1 MALTPRLANV
11 GANAAAN
18 AVCAL
23 CNSGFV
29 DIYDGTIPTN
39 ADTAVGAQ
47 VKLARLAFGATAF
60 GGASAGVATANTI
73 TSDTSADA
81 TGTASW
87 FRAYESNGTTVVF
100 DGSVGT
106 SGCDLNLGS
115 VSIVA
120 GGTVAI
126 SSFTYTQA
134 KS

>member
-1 MALTPRLANV
+1 MRCARSVTAASSTSSTGRSPR
-11 GANAAAN
+11 
-18 AVCAL
+18 
-23 CNSGFV
+23 
-29 DIYDGTIPTN
+29 T
-39 ADTAVGAQ
+39 Q
-47 VKLARLAFGATAF
+47 VKLAHLAFGSTAF
-60 GGASAGVATANTI
+60 GSASAGVATANTI

-87 FRAYESNGTTVVF
+87 FRAYESDGTTKVF

-106 SGCDLNLGS
+106 SGCNLNLGS

-134 KS
+134 KV

>member
-11 GANAAAN
+11 GANAAAT

-39 ADTAVGAQ
+39 ADTAIGAQ
-47 VKLARLAFGATAF
+47 VKLAHLAFGSTAF
-60 GGASAGVATANTI
+60 GTAAGGVATANTI

-87 FRAYESNGTTVVF
+87 FRAYESNGTTAVF

-106 SGCDLNLGS
+106 SGCDLNLAS
-115 VSIVA
+115 VSIVI
-120 GGTVAI
+120 GGTVAVTA
-126 SSFTYTQA
+126 FTYTQA